1 MTSLRPFAPFPLAL
15 LVALPLFAQADE
27 LDTLQFQVGQSVKHD
42 SNVFRLSDATDT
54 QTRLGT
60 SDRSDT
66 IGVTTLGIKLDK
78 SYGLQRFELEVQA
91 DDYNYRRFSALDFTA
106 LNYAAAWRWSLTPAF
121 RGNLTTDRQE
131 FIDTS
136 ADVQN
141 AGQLNRRTVRTTI
154 FDGEYELGAAW
165 RLVGGVFQRNTSNSM
180 TTFEADSSVRGAEG
194 GLRYVSSAG
203 NSIAYRLKG
212 GEGEYSGRVP
222 GPLVATEFTDREH
235 EIRAEWTPTG
245 KTAVQARFSYL
256 DRKHD
261 RVAARDFSGFLGQLN
276 AAWAITGKTRLT
288 GGFAR
293 ELGSYQTSRESYYE
307 GYRVFIA
314 PIYKPTEKTAV
325 RLRYDHAVRDFKGP
339 LPGFAPTNR
348 RDTLRLASLSMEWE
362 VVRALTLMAT
372 LQRDKRSSTATGFD
386 YKSNALTLSA
396 QARF

>member
-1 MTSLRPFAPFPLAL
+1 MTSLRSFAPFPLVL
-15 LVALPLFAQADE
+15 LAALPLFAQADE
-27 LDTLQFQVGQSVKHD
+27 LDTLQFQVGQSVKRD
-42 SNVFRLSDATDT
+42 SNVFRLSDSTDT
-54 QTRLGT
+54 QSRLGT
-60 SDRSDT
+60 PHRSDV

-78 SYGLQRFELEVQA
+78 SYGLQRFELGVQA

-121 RGNLTTDRQE
+121 RGNLTADREE
-131 FIDTS
+131 FIDTT

-141 AGQLNRRTVRTTI
+141 AGQLNRRTVRTNI

-165 RLVGGVFQRNTSNSM
+165 RLVGGMFQRSTDNSL
-180 TTFEADSSVRGAEG
+180 TTFESDSSVRGAEG

-203 NSIAYRLKG
+203 NSIAYRLK
-212 GEGEYSGRVP
+212 SGKGKYPARVP
-222 GPLVATEFTDREH
+222 ANMFATDFTDREH

-245 KTAVQARFSYL
+245 KTSVQARFSYL
-256 DRKHD
+256 DREHD
-261 RVAARDFSGFLGQLN
+261 SASFRDFSGFTGQLN

-293 ELGSYQTSRESYYE
+293 ELGSYQTTTASYYE
-307 GYRVFIA
+307 GYRVFLA

-325 RLRYDHAVRDFKGP
+325 RLRYDHGVRDFQGP
-339 LPGFAPTNR
+339 QPGVAAINR
-348 RDTLRLASLSMEWE
+348 RDTFRLASLSLEWE

-372 LQRDKRSSTATGFD
+372 LQRDKRSSTAPGFD

>member
-1 MTSLRPFAPFPLAL
+1 MTSLRTFAPFPLAL
-15 LVALPLFAQADE
+15 LAALPLFAQADE

-42 SNVFRLSDATDT
+42 SNVFRLSDGANT
-54 QTRLGT
+54 QAVLGT
-60 SDRSDT
+60 NDRSDT

-78 SYGLQRFELEVQA
+78 SYGLQRFEVEVQA
-91 DDYNYRRFSALDFTA
+91 DDYNYRRYSALDFTA
-106 LNYAAAWRWSLTPAF
+106 FNYAAAWRWSLTPAF

-131 FIDTS
+131 YIDTT

-141 AGQLNRRTVRTTI
+141 AGQLNRRTERTSL
-154 FDGEYELGAAW
+154 FDAEYELGAAW
-165 RLVGGVFQRNTSNSM
+165 RLVGGVFQRDSSNSLP
-180 TTFEADSSVRGAEG
+180 TFEADYSVRGAEG

-212 GEGEYSGRVP
+212 GEGEYSGRTP
-222 GPLVATEFTDREH
+222 GPFTTTDFTDREH

-245 KTAVQARFSYL
+245 KTAVQARFSHL

-261 RVAARDFSGFLGQLN
+261 RVAARDFSGFIGRLN

-293 ELGSYQTSRESYYE
+293 ELGSYQTNTASYYE
-307 GYRVFIA
+307 GYRVFLA

-325 RLRYDHAVRDFKGP
+325 RLRYDHGVRDFKGP

-348 RDTLRLASLSMEWE
+348 RDTFRLGSLSVEWQ

-372 LQRDKRSSTATGFD
+372 LQREKRSSTAAGFD

-396 QARF
+396 QASF